1 MMMNNIQPLKKQ
13 QGAVLFV
20 SLIILLLMTLIG
32 ISGMQTT
39 VLEEKMSGNF
49 KDRVMSF
56 EAGESALRAA
66 EEVLRVTLV
75 LPTFTGGTVGYYE
88 PTTSG
93 AARWDESVTDWQFA
107 VAGTGDDPIV
117 YGGTLSSIAT
127 APAYIIEEMP
137 AINESGGSLEAGVV
151 LENRYYRITTR
162 ATGGTDTAVVML
174 QSTYKR

>member
-66 EEVLRVTLV
+66 EEYLRVTLV
-75 LPTFTGGTVGYYE
+75 MPSFAANENGFYE
-88 PTTSG
+88 PTSSG
-93 AARWDESVTDWQFA
+93 AARWLVTDWQFA
-107 VAGTGDDPIV
+107 VPGTGDDPIV
-117 YGGTLSSIAT
+117 YGGSLNSIAT
-127 APAYIIEEMP
+127 APTYIIEEMP
-137 AINESGGSLEAGVV
+137 AINESGGSLETGVV

-162 ATGGTDTAVVML
+162 ATGGTDTAIVML